1 MDDGLITKN
10 YAFFS
15 MVPLSE
21 EKLAV
26 CQQILGLSL
35 QKEFLRK
42 TIRGGGGIATSQKGR
57 IPRAPKRKK
66 SNKKAA
72 KRPRSASHAE

>member
-1 MDDGLITKN
+1 MDDGLITKDDT
-10 YAFFS
+10 FFS

-72 KRPRSASHAE
+72 KRPRSASHVE